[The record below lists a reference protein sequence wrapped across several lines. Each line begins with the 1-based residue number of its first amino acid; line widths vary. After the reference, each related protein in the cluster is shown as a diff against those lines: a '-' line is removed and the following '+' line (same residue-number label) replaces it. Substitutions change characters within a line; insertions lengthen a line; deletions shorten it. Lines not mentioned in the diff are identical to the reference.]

1 MYKVIVY
8 FEDIQDKRH
17 KYRVGDTFPRS
28 GLTVSDK
35 RLDELATNKNKRGI
49 PLIMWVDEEAKPKRK
64 RAKK

>member
-49 PLIMWVDEEAKPKRK
+49 PLIMWVDEEAKSKRK